1 MAGLGACTLYLRN
14 CNMNAHH
21 VIAYIYTPNSQ
32 NSRLFLGELMMI
44 FILVINKK
52 SNKSS
57 SKMRRSPCLANY
69 FSCRVKSHIDINV
82 S

>member
-52 SNKSS
+52 SVVKCVSKLGFNKVS
-57 SKMRRSPCLANY
+57 
-69 FSCRVKSHIDINV
+69 INQMV
-82 S
+82 RGN